1 MKNANVMRLGEL
13 FREWINNEKGNE
25 EEDFFEFLDANGV
38 IIAPVKIGQVVYAAL
53 PSIFT
58 DEDSI
63 VYAWEVK
70 GVGIDEKGRY
80 IAFNSHGEHYTVGE
94 ESCRLTREE
103 AEEDLRRFEAEHAK
117 EDEEE

>member
-1 MKNANVMRLGEL
+1 MRNRLMEL
-13 FREWINNEKGNE
+13 ISQVQYMGGLEGQLADHLLK
-25 EEDFFEFLDANGV
+25 NGV
-38 IIAPVKIGQVVYAAL
+38 IAAPVKIGQTVYAAI
-53 PSIFT
+53 PKIFGDDESI
-58 DEDSI
+58 I
-63 VYAWEVK
+63 YAWEVK

-80 IAFNSHGEHYTVGE
+80 IAFNSYGEHYTVGE